1 MKAKLFKRLLVVSL
15 LSLSTALVS
24 CNDVE
29 AKPGN
34 INSNIVDFN
43 DNKDDYF
50 RNTIETI
57 YNNLV
62 DGGTTNDTVFSAL
75 VTNIAKAEVNTFVT
89 DEKIEEYCKENLLK
103 IAKDGG
109 YSTNKLFDEEK
120 YVKSLKA
127 THPAMSFADENGDEH
142 FNKNYLI
149 GPEDTFE
156 DVFKADYTEYIEKE
170 LKPEVLKK
178 LLTAKYLC
186 EYTISSVSRAS
197 ARDVQYIKLTNF
209 KQKPGEVNNLI
220 NEWLGAYI
228 NNPTATIDLDEL
240 QAIYKGVEQD
250 TDGLTGEELTRANR
264 INDYISRY
272 YTLADE
278 IDQDLSKIVK
288 TDAQGNL
295 VKENGKYVMLSAD
308 DTDSSIEDKYTGS
321 GSYSIEWGE
330 ELALRELQQKDF
342 TGDDI
347 YIKSTGISDL
357 PQDAS
362 DRLFSSSIAS
372 YVATSP
378 KGGVSFLTPKTILN
392 GSELSKYFYF
402 DSSSDAYYIVVVN
415 KYYTS
420 SVVNNLVETNT
431 VDGVTTYTEA
441 LVDIAYELAESTSNQ
456 RQALVHFLREYDV
469 DSNIHDDAF
478 YDYIVDNYSEI
489 IK

>member
-1 MKAKLFKRLLVVSL
+1 
-15 LSLSTALVS
+15 
-24 CNDVE
+24 
-29 AKPGN
+29 
-34 INSNIVDFN
+34 
-43 DNKDDYF
+43 
-50 RNTIETI
+50 
-57 YNNLV
+57 
-62 DGGTTNDTVFSAL
+62 
-75 VTNIAKAEVNTFVT
+75 
-89 DEKIEEYCKENLLK
+89 
-103 IAKDGG
+103 
-109 YSTNKLFDEEK
+109 
-120 YVKSLKA
+120 
-127 THPAMSFADENGDEH
+127 
-142 FNKNYLI
+142 
-149 GPEDTFE
+149 
-156 DVFKADYTEYIEKE
+156 
-170 LKPEVLKK
+170 
-178 LLTAKYLC
+178 
-186 EYTISSVSRAS
+186 
-197 ARDVQYIKLTNF
+197 
-209 KQKPGEVNNLI
+209 
-220 NEWLGAYI
+220 
-228 NNPTATIDLDEL
+228 
-240 QAIYKGVEQD
+240 
-250 TDGLTGEELTRANR
+250 
-264 INDYISRY
+264 
-272 YTLADE
+272 
-278 IDQDLSKIVK
+278 
-288 TDAQGNL
+288 
-295 VKENGKYVMLSAD
+295 MLSAD

>member
-1 MKAKLFKRLLVVSL
+1 
-15 LSLSTALVS
+15 
-24 CNDVE
+24 
-29 AKPGN
+29 
-34 INSNIVDFN
+34 
-43 DNKDDYF
+43 
-50 RNTIETI
+50 
-57 YNNLV
+57 
-62 DGGTTNDTVFSAL
+62 
-75 VTNIAKAEVNTFVT
+75 
-89 DEKIEEYCKENLLK
+89 
-103 IAKDGG
+103 
-109 YSTNKLFDEEK
+109 
-120 YVKSLKA
+120 
-127 THPAMSFADENGDEH
+127 MSFANSDGVELY
-142 FNKNYLI
+142 NKDYLI

-441 LVDIAYELAESTSNQ
+441 LVDIAYELAESTSNK